1 MFKKIIFITTILLL
15 GVLSYLIK
23 KDDGCITINKNSCS
37 DIMLSETKHLS
48 NNITYITENGKS
60 LKVSNKNILGL
71 EKRELYTIE
80 KSFKS
85 TGDPV
90 IDSILIE
97 IRKKKREDREIENI
111 FEFIFVTENAR
122 KISLL
127 EDKIEEIANLFIINN
142 IDKKIKIFIT
152 DKTDKNHDLLKNKLI
167 ENGCKYED
175 YLINVR
181 EPNKNYGAMV
191 NYGACKEEYI
201 IILDL
206 WQYKDSRTDTPAT
219 IIQTLLDEYFTIMQF
234 YNDLNDEY
242 NDNRWFYEGSQ
253 QVPLYYYSL
262 MDNVRFNDYQIKECR
277 KVRII
282 DFERK
287 DFVSGKE
294 VSCEHF
300 IGLLTSKLI
309 IANVGL
315 ERFLRFFE
323 DSQSNYE
330 EKFLKYFNI
339 EYDKLKEKVEIY
351 HEFVKSNNKIIKQK
365 DYMNLV
371 GKLKF

>member
-1 MFKKIIFITTILLL
+1 MLKKIIFITFILFL
-15 GVLSYLIK
+15 GVVSYLIK
-23 KDDGCITINKNSCS
+23 KDDKCLTINSYLCS
-37 DIMLSETKHLS
+37 DIKLSENEELT

-97 IRKKKREDREIENI
+97 IRNKKKEDRKIENI
-111 FEFIFVTENAR
+111 FEFIYVTENAR

-127 EDKIEEIANLFIINN
+127 EDKIEEIANLFIIND

-152 DKTDKNHDLLKNKLI
+152 DKTDKNHDLLKNKLK
-167 ENGCKYED
+167 EYDCKYQN

-181 EPNKNYGAMV
+181 DPNKNYGAMV
-191 NYGACKEEYI
+191 NFGACREEYI

-206 WQYKDSRTDTPAT
+206 WQYKDSRTDSPAT

-234 YNDLNDEY
+234 NNDLNDEY

-253 QVPLYYYSL
+253 QIPLYYYSV
-262 MDNVRFNDYQIKECR
+262 MDNIRFNDYNIKECR
-277 KVRII
+277 NVKII

-300 IGLLTSKLI
+300 IGLLASKLI

-351 HEFVKSNNKIIKQK
+351 HGFIKSNKKIIKQK